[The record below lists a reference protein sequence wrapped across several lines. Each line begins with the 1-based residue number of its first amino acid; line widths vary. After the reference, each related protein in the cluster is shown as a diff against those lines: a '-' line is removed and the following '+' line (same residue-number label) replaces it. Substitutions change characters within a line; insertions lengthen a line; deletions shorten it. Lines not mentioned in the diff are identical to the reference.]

1 MEDYSIEA
9 LGRMLNSKG
18 MELETAINTSLQVR
32 KGDKRKRLMQWVEA
46 NPEVTKEEIQDKALE
61 LLKEM

>member
-18 MELETAINTSLQVR
+18 MELETAINVSLQLR

-46 NPEVTKEEIQDKALE
+46 NPVVTEEEIQDKALE
-61 LLKEM
+61 MLKE

>member
-1 MEDYSIEA
+1 
-9 LGRMLNSKG
+9 MLNSKG

-46 NPEVTKEEIQDKALE
+46 NPEVTEEDIQDKALE